1 MEVPLVKTAVLRGK
15 IEVQQS
21 RYQNAKPELSGI
33 AVLASD
39 QMGNTFKALTNEE
52 GSYNFYLRPG
62 LYRIF
67 IETLG
72 MSFSIANP
80 SHELSLT
87 EGKAVNNLN
96 FQYVDEQRKIEVV
109 RF

>member
-1 MEVPLVKTAVLRGK
+1 
-15 IEVQQS
+15 
-21 RYQNAKPELSGI
+21 
-33 AVLASD
+33 LASD
-39 QMGNTFKALTNEE
+39 QMGNTFKTLTNEE

-62 LYRIF
+62 LYRVF

-87 EGKAVNNLN
+87 EGKAVYDLN
-96 FQYVDEQRKIEVV
+96 FQYVDEQQKVEVT